1 MTDVIVDRRPTT
13 EWDIVARREA
23 LCLELPDVADLFK
36 VDAARYSEIEA
47 GLRRAPALLVDDFGA
62 MEDWVE
68 DLAADL
74 IDAGRPLADD
84 QLEYALMRVRTDAA
98 ATTAYKYRFPD
109 ALAYTAIGRA
119 AATLKARGLDAG
131 RPPGPATIHELV
143 AARMACGMNKRTAA
157 VALRM
162 KPAQYNQLE
171 KPRPSPIPEGILAE
185 LQQMAEWI
193 ENAIPQIIADAT
205 PAVSPDA
212 DPTVWLYD
220 EWDAWKAER
229 PDAATPAGKAY
240 PLRIS
245 HVATARAAARLALDT
260 PGSGDPAEARYRP
273 QRATVRI
280 DEIANRKN

>member
-23 LCLELPDVADLFK
+23 LCLELPEVADLFK
-36 VDAARYSEIEA
+36 VDSIRYSEIEA

-68 DLAADL
+68 DLATDL
-74 IDAGRPLADD
+74 VENGRPLADD
-84 QLEYALMRVRTDAA
+84 QLEYALTRVRTDDA

-109 ALAYTAIGRA
+109 TLAYTAIGRA

-131 RPPGPATIHELV
+131 RPAGPATIHELV
-143 AARMACGMNKRTAA
+143 AARMACGMNKRIAA
-157 VALRM
+157 IALRM
-162 KPAQYNQLE
+162 KPAQYSQLE
-171 KPRPSPIPEGILAE
+171 KPRPVPIPDGILAE

-193 ENAIPQIIADAT
+193 ENAIPGIIAAAT
-205 PAVSPDA
+205 PPAGPDS

-220 EWDAWKAER
+220 EWDTWKAEQ
-229 PDAATPAGKAY
+229 PDAASPAGKTY

-260 PGSGDPAEARYRP
+260 PASGDPAETHYRP